1 MTLTEGDSTMN
12 EDRAANPRPQEP
24 LGVAGLIQGR
34 HPTSGPTTANPAP
47 TPMPAV
53 PTSGARTQPQAL
65 DDAHDHA
72 AGAKAWPVTFTGSG
86 SEYFRIWIVN
96 LLLMIVTLTLYY
108 PWAKVRKLRYFYGN
122 TQVAGHALDFHGQ
135 PKQMLRGY
143 LLVGALFVV
152 YNFAFNVSP
161 TAGLVALAIM
171 AGIWPLLFRTSMRF
185 RLANTSWRGLRFAFS
200 GDAPGAYKALLPAF
214 LPAILMFL
222 VLALFGPDMAG
233 NAAPPTAADRAK
245 MAQFG
250 LWFGVV
256 GLLSVL
262 AVPLMWWAL
271 KRYQHNHYAL
281 AQERTSFTAGAGSFY
296 AVFLKAFG
304 LLLLAALVFGVVGG
318 LMSSGA
324 KSTTPAI
331 VVLLMKLMVFV
342 VILLY
347 ALLILL
353 VQPYVTARLQNL
365 IWTRTESR
373 AIGFESRL
381 RARALLGL
389 NTKNW
394 LLIMLT
400 LGLYWPFAAVAM
412 ARMKLQAV
420 TVLAHQDLDQLV
432 AQQRR
437 LMKDA
442 TGDAAADVFG
452 VDLGI

>member
-1 MTLTEGDSTMN
+1 MN
-12 EDRAANPRPQEP
+12 EDRAANPRQPEP
-24 LGVAGLIQGR
+24 FGVAGLTQGR
-34 HPTSGPTTANPAP
+34 HATNGPTMATPVPA
-47 TPMPAV
+47 PMPAA
-53 PTSGARTQPQAL
+53 PASAARTEPQDL
-65 DDAHDHA
+65 DDAFDHT
-72 AGAKAWPVTFTGSG
+72 AGTKAWPVTFTGSG

-152 YNFAFNVSP
+152 YNFAFKASP
-161 TAGLVALAIM
+161 TAGLLALAIM

-200 GDAPGAYKALLPAF
+200 GDAPGAYKALLPTF

-233 NAAPPTAADRAK
+233 NASPPTAADRAK

-250 LWFGVV
+250 AWFGAV

-281 AQERTSFTAGAGSFY
+281 AQERTAFTAGAGSFY
-296 AVFLKAFG
+296 VVFLKAFG
-304 LLLLAALVFGVVGG
+304 LLLLIALVFGVVAGV
-318 LMSSGA
+318 LSGVA
-324 KSTTPAI
+324 KSMGPALLMVITGLIVFAI
-331 VVLLMKLMVFV
+331 V
-342 VILLY
+342 LLY

-389 NTKNW
+389 NIKNW

-432 AQQRR
+432 AQQHG